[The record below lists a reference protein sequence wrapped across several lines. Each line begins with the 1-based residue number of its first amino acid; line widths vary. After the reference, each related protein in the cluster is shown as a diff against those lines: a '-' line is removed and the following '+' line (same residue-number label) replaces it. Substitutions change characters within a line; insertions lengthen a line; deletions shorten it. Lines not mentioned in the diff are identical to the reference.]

1 MNRLKK
7 RLLLF
12 TVAALTVGTTAIS
25 ATVDQ
30 LKYYNALQFRMIN
43 KPFADSKTPFFRLP
57 AAINDT
63 VRDGLRV
70 DGEMSAGL
78 AVRFATNATAIGVKY
93 ELTLNF
99 KMSHRAYTGIKGTD
113 LYVLDGDR
121 WQFVNCSKPADAKEQ
136 NRVYVSNM
144 EPVMREYMIYLPLY
158 DGIKSIEIGVDSAAT
173 ITQPMV
179 DNPRSDRKIVF
190 YGTSVTQ
197 GGCASRPGMLGTS
210 IIQRDLNA
218 EVVNLGFSGEGR
230 MDPFMAEAMAR
241 IPGVTAYVIDAVA
254 NCSHQR
260 LDTICE
266 TFVNILRQAR
276 PDVPIFL
283 AERHQFTNEHYDTVE
298 HANFIKANT
307 ILHRHYMALRKQNP
321 KNLYYIDHSE
331 IFGPDNEG
339 AVDGAHLTDLGF
351 FYYAHKFEPYLK
363 AVLNGKKIPNQKHV
377 NSDRYIVK

>member
-7 RLLLF
+7 RLLLL
-12 TVAALTVGTTAIS
+12 AAICMPACLTAIGTT
-25 ATVDQ
+25 VNQ
-30 LKYYNALQFRMIN
+30 LKYYNALQFRIIN

-63 VRDGLRV
+63 VREGLRV

-99 KMSHRAYTGIKGTD
+99 KMNHMAHTGIKGTD
-113 LYVLDGDR
+113 LYVLDGER
-121 WQFVNCSKPADAKEQ
+121 WQFVNCSKPADSKEQ

-173 ITQPMV
+173 LTQPMV

-230 MDPFMAEAMAR
+230 MDLFMAEAMAQ
-241 IPGVTAYVIDAVA
+241 IPSVNAYVIDAVA
-254 NCSHQR
+254 NCTHQR
-260 LDTICE
+260 LDTITE
-266 TFVNILRQAR
+266 QFVSILRKAK

-283 AERHQFTNEHYDTVE
+283 AERHQFSNEHYDTAE
-298 HANFIKANT
+298 HANFIKANS

-331 IFGPDNEG
+331 IYGPDNEG

-351 FYYAHKFEPYLK
+351 HYYALKFEPYLK
-363 AVLNGKKIPNQKHV
+363 AVLEGKKIPYQKQV
-377 NSDRYIVK
+377 NSDRYIIK